1 MGSDRQTALTRF
13 VNPIKLR
20 EYAAAGLP
28 VVSTD
33 LPEVRRCA
41 DIATCAT
48 DSTGNLYCN
57 EDTVSMTRIAGTSK
71 FLNVSQQLLYIY
83 ADING
88 DGVIDRVPLFSSQLQ
103 DYYWQLDSQ
112 GRMHAQVK
120 FCPVSTVV
128 P

>member
-1 MGSDRQTALTRF
+1 MPFRQTALTRS

-48 DSTGNLYCN
+48 DLPSWLAAIDVAIHNGS
-57 EDTVSMTRIAGTSK
+57 DTTQRRAQSERVRSQDWSAVTR
-71 FLNVSQQLLYIY
+71 
-83 ADING
+83 
-88 DGVIDRVPLFSSQLQ
+88 
-103 DYYWQLDSQ
+103 
-112 GRMHAQVK
+112 RMAELVLA
-120 FCPVSTVV
+120 PG
-128 P
+128 